1 MSDRDHD
8 QSMLGPYVLGALE
21 PGEAREVETHLRE
34 CAECREE
41 LAQLKEMKVLLG
53 EVLPEA
59 FLDGAPDDGDLML
72 QRTLRAAR
80 AADRPADR
88 SKRRWMLPV
97 AAAALVAATALG
109 GGVIIGQQ
117 TATTVAPPEKDLPG
131 TIRVTG
137 TDDVTGTTMA
147 TSVEP
152 RAGWSWVDVKL
163 TGLEPGAECELLVT
177 DENGKTYVAG
187 SWVVSEEAARKG
199 SRFAGGVLVPIDQV
213 ASVEVKTVEGK
224 HVVTTPV

>member
-1 MSDRDHD
+1 MSDHD
-8 QSMLGPYVLGALE
+8 QSMLGPYALGALE
-21 PGEAREVETHLRE
+21 PDEAREVEAHLRD
-34 CAECREE
+34 CADCREE
-41 LAQLKEMKVLLG
+41 LASLEEMKVLLG
-53 EVLPEA
+53 EVPPEA
-59 FLDGAPDDGDLML
+59 FLDGAPDDGDLMM

-80 AADRPADR
+80 AADRPGNRA
-88 SKRRWMLPV
+88 KRRWLLPA

-117 TATTVAPPEKDLPG
+117 TATTVAGPEDPPAG
-131 TIRVTG
+131 TIHVTG

-163 TGLEPGAECELLVT
+163 TGLEAGAECELLVT

-187 SWVVSEEAARKG
+187 SWLVSEEAARKG

-213 ASVEVKTVEGK
+213 ASVEVKTVQGE

>member
-41 LAQLKEMKVLLG
+41 LAQLEEMKVLLG
-53 EVLPEA
+53 EVPPEA

-80 AADRPADR
+80 ADDRPADR

-131 TIRVTG
+131 TIHVTG

>member
-1 MSDRDHD
+1 M
-8 QSMLGPYVLGALE
+8 
-21 PGEAREVETHLRE
+21 
-34 CAECREE
+34 
-41 LAQLKEMKVLLG
+41 
-53 EVLPEA
+53 
-59 FLDGAPDDGDLML
+59 
-72 QRTLRAAR
+72 
-80 AADRPADR
+80 
-88 SKRRWMLPV
+88 
-97 AAAALVAATALG
+97 
-109 GGVIIGQQ
+109 
-117 TATTVAPPEKDLPG
+117 
-131 TIRVTG
+131 TG

-163 TGLEPGAECELLVT
+163 TGLEAGDECELLVT

-187 SWVVSEEAARKG
+187 SWLVSEEAARKG